1 MPYFEGCRLRMV
13 SVTGGRDK
21 KHPAV
26 PVRTTGYFGKDSL
39 VLFCRKRDVS
49 RGRFLAGS
57 RGSAPRF
64 ISVPFLAITE

>member
-13 SVTGGRDK
+13 SVTGSRDK

-26 PVRTTGYFGKDSL
+26 PVRTTGNFGKDSL

-49 RGRFLAGS
+49 RGRFLAVQH
-57 RGSAPRF
+57 PDLYRF
-64 ISVPFLAITE
+64 LFLQ

>member
-13 SVTGGRDK
+13 PVTGSRDK

-49 RGRFLAGS
+49 RGRFLAVQH
-57 RGSAPRF
+57 PDLYRF
-64 ISVPFLAITE
+64 LFLQ